1 MESIEYKEWLKSL
14 KPGDIV
20 AVENIT
26 GGPVFRTVFR
36 LTKTQIVL
44 NNSQRFYISSGT
56 IVGGSSYHKT
66 ILILPVTAEIKEKA
80 ERSALIYRIK
90 KSDIRALKTSDLI
103 EILSIIESETRP

>member
-1 MESIEYKEWLKSL
+1 MERSDWLKSL

-20 AVENIT
+20 AIETIT
-26 GGPVFRTVFR
+26 GGPVFRTVIR

-66 ILILPVTAEIKEKA
+66 ILMPVTAEIKEKA
-80 ERSALIYRIK
+80 ERSALIYMIK
-90 KSDIRALKTSDLI
+90 KSDIRALKTSALI